1 MQRICRQ
8 VDALRF
14 GQQKYSNT
22 RKPQA
27 TIIWSSLMSVGWAN
41 WSNLYFQT
49 LSSQTSG
56 ELWEGQRKMGQHQA
70 NHLILHSLVALLAV
84 ATPLSW
90 KLAVLS
96 GINTW
101 LGFVS
106 NHRGCWV
113 EMAKD
118 KHAIGLAVERTG

>member
-1 MQRICRQ
+1 
-8 VDALRF
+8 
-14 GQQKYSNT
+14 
-22 RKPQA
+22 
-27 TIIWSSLMSVGWAN
+27 
-41 WSNLYFQT
+41 
-49 LSSQTSG
+49 
-56 ELWEGQRKMGQHQA
+56 MGQHQA

-113 EMAKD
+113 EMRTTGASGGPLGCMERVWAMEWAMESHSKDYWSFWWASWLAKD

>member
-27 TIIWSSLMSVGWAN
+27 TIIWSSLMSVGW
-41 WSNLYFQT
+41 
-49 LSSQTSG
+49 
-56 ELWEGQRKMGQHQA
+56 EKMGQHQA